1 MENKRTIF
9 DSEKKAS
16 SMVVKLRLVFSIT
29 MVFLSFYG
37 AAQTNYWKV
46 TDLTQ
51 VEERTTLDRFVVQKA
66 DAYILDETLFRNQLG
81 AVNQKGRNRDIV
93 YFPDEQ
99 GKPIPF
105 KVVEANTFSK
115 ELAQKYPNIKSYKG
129 TSTLNDGKRIRFSV
143 SPKGIHSMMSTTG
156 GSGSL
161 FMEKG
166 IKGNYILYNAK
177 DRTAKDAFVCKTAP
191 ALSSV
196 RTFLKAQLVTDQTL
210 RKFRLAVAAS
220 GEYTNF
226 HGGTKADAM
235 AAINATVT
243 RINEILENDLA
254 VTLELIGTTD
264 AVIYTDAT
272 TDPFTGALSSQTQ
285 NTLDSVIGD
294 ANYDIGHLFNQK
306 DDVLD
311 GNAGFV
317 GAVCRTGRKGSAY
330 STFSTPQGDTFDID
344 LVAHE
349 MGHQF
354 GANHSFSYMSE
365 GTQVQVEPGSG
376 TTIMGYAGITNAND
390 VAANSD
396 AYFHYNS
403 IVQIREYLET
413 VSCGEAILFTN
424 TPPSL
429 VSVADFTIPKGTAFV
444 LTGNAT
450 DADTTNVLTY
460 TWEQTDNG
468 IITQATFGP
477 TSPVGAMFR
486 SLPPDTLPYRYF
498 PKLERIIS
506 GNLTQVNPSL
516 GSAWETVSLVERELN
531 FAVTVR
537 DNALGG
543 GQLVSDEVLVFVTNN
558 AGPFA
563 VTTQNTNVTYVAGEV
578 QTIGW
583 DVAGTHLAPISAAT
597 VDIFLSTDGGQ
608 TFPLLVAQNVPNDG
622 VHDIVVPAA
631 DTANGR
637 FMVKASD
644 NIFLAVNTADFT
656 ITPSEVVLNF
666 TELDYDICQP
676 DDFVASFNYETY
688 LEFGEESTFS
698 VSDEPAGLVVVFSDT
713 TASENNTPIAITF
726 SGTGSLSLGTYPI
739 KVISTSASVTK
750 EIILNLSI
758 FDTNFIEV
766 LPLVPLNGA
775 TNLSTDVLLE
785 WEGNTRN
792 TSYDLEIATDTAFTN
807 VIEAVTI
814 ANTFY
819 SPLNLDNNTDYFWH
833 IKPSNACDEG
843 VFGPSFGFSTIPF
856 NCATVG
862 ALDSPLEITSVGTPT
877 ITSKIAFYE
886 DLPLADLNVV
896 LNVEHSFLAD
906 LQISLTSPE
915 GTTVVLVSSSCND
928 SRNINAVFDDEAMDF
943 ICAGNPG
950 IGGTVAP
957 LGSLSSFNGESI
969 LGEWILEIKDNA
981 PADGGR
987 LNSWAMEVCVEGD
1000 FRPDADKD
1008 GVFDDGEDACLDTPE
1023 GQEVNASGCPIY
1035 RFTNENFTINLQS
1048 ESCRA
1053 NNDGK
1058 ITITPKVGLSYEV
1071 TITGAGV
1078 NQTQGFTN
1086 SFSISDLSS
1095 GSYDLC
1101 ITGTDGTIVYEAFCA
1116 QVVIQEPEPL
1126 GVSSRVSA
1134 DGTRLTVDLA
1144 GSDLYTIELNGLV
1157 VQTQDSSFTLDL
1169 REGLN
1174 TLKVFTDVPCQGT
1187 YIEEFVLSAEPI
1199 VYPNPFDDIVSVY
1212 FGGITGEVTLHIFSA
1227 DGKFVKSMSL
1237 RTDSSSSSLDLSEL
1251 ATGLYYVQFT
1261 GEGIKGTAK
1270 ILKK

>member
-1 MENKRTIF
+1 
-9 DSEKKAS
+9 
-16 SMVVKLRLVFSIT
+16 MVVKLRLVFSIT

-37 AAQTNYWKV
+37 AAQTNYWKIA
-46 TDLTQ
+46 DLTQ
-51 VEERTTLDRFVVQKA
+51 VEEQVTLERFVVEKA
-66 DAYILDETLFRNQLG
+66 DAYILDETLFRNRLG
-81 AVNQKGRNRDIV
+81 TLNQKGIDSGII
-93 YFPDEQ
+93 YFPDQ
-99 GKPIPF
+99 HGKPIPF
-105 KVVEANTFSK
+105 KVIEANTFSK

-129 TSTLNDGKRIRFSV
+129 VSTLNDGKRIRFSV

-156 GSGSL
+156 DVGSL

-166 IKGNYILYNAK
+166 IKGTYVLYNAK
-177 DRTAKDAFVCKTAP
+177 HREAKEAFICKTDPAMAQMGK
-191 ALSSV
+191 ALSA
-196 RTFLKAQLVTDQTL
+196 RLVTDQML

-226 HGGTKADAM
+226 HGGSKADAL

-264 AVIYTDAT
+264 SVIYTDAS
-272 TDPFTGALSSQTQ
+272 TDPFTGGLSAQTQ

-294 ANYDIGHLFNQK
+294 NNYDIGHLFNQK
-306 DDVLD
+306 DGVLD

-330 STFSTPQGDTFDID
+330 STFSSPQGDTFDID

-376 TTIMGYAGITNAND
+376 TTIMGYAGITGANN
-390 VAANSD
+390 VAPNSD
-396 AYFHYNS
+396 AYFHYKS

-413 VSCGEAILFTN
+413 VSCGEAIPLAN
-424 TPPSL
+424 TPPSVL
-429 VSVADFTIPKGTAFV
+429 SVADFMIPKGTAFV
-444 LTGNAT
+444 LTGIAT
-450 DADTTNVLTY
+450 DTDTLDILTY

-477 TSPVGAMFR
+477 TIPAGATFR
-486 SLPPDTLPYRYF
+486 SLSPDTLPYRYF

-506 GNLTQVNPSL
+506 GNLTQVNPSS
-516 GSAWETVSLVERELN
+516 GAAWETVSLVERELN
-531 FAVTVR
+531 FALTVR

-543 GQLVSDEVLVFVTNN
+543 GQLISDEVSVFVTNN

-563 VTTQNTNVTYVAGEV
+563 VTTQNSSTTYVAGEV

-583 DVAGTHLAPISAAT
+583 DVAGTNLAPISAAL

-608 TFPLLVAQNVPNDG
+608 TFPILVAQNVPNDG

-631 DTANGR
+631 DTSNGR

-656 ITPSEVVLNF
+656 ITPSDVVLNF
-666 TELDYDICQP
+666 TELDYEICQP
-676 DDFVASFNYETY
+676 DDLVVSFNYETY
-688 LEFGEESTFS
+688 LGFTEESTFS
-698 VSDEPAGLVVVFSDT
+698 VIDAPAGLVVVFSDT
-713 TASENNTPIAITF
+713 TATADNSPITITF

-739 KVISTSASVTK
+739 KVVSTSASVTK
-750 EIILNLSI
+750 EITFNLSI
-758 FDTNFIEV
+758 FDANFVTI
-766 LPLVPLNGA
+766 LPIAPLNGA
-775 TNLSTDVLLE
+775 TDLATDVLLE
-785 WEGNTRN
+785 WEGSVRN
-792 TSYDLEIATDTAFTN
+792 TSYDIEIATDSTFIN

-814 ANTFY
+814 ANTSY
-819 SPLNLDNNTDYFWH
+819 SPINLDNNSDYFWR
-833 IKPSNACDEG
+833 IKPGNVCGEG
-843 VFGPSFGFSTIPF
+843 VFGSPFGFVTIPF
-856 NCATVG
+856 NCATVD
-862 ALDSPLEITSVGTPT
+862 ALDVPIDITSVGEPT
-877 ITSKIAFYE
+877 ITSKITFYE
-886 DLPLADLNVV
+886 DLPIADLNVV
-896 LNVEHSFLAD
+896 LNIEHSFLSD

-928 SRNINAVFDDEAMDF
+928 SRNINAVFDDEALEF
-943 ICAGNPG
+943 VCAENPA

-957 LGSLSSFNGESI
+957 LGALSSFDGESI

-981 PADGGR
+981 PSDGGR
-987 LNSWAMEVCVEGD
+987 LNSWAMEVCVEGI

-1008 GVFDDGEDACLDTPE
+1008 GVFDDGDDLCPDTPE
-1023 GQEVNASGCPIY
+1023 GQEVNASGCSIY
-1035 RFTNENFTINLQS
+1035 RFTNENFNINLQS

-1053 NNDGK
+1053 SNDGK
-1058 ITITPKVGLSYEV
+1058 ITVTPKVGLSYEV
-1071 TITGAGV
+1071 IITGAGV

-1086 SFSISDLSS
+1086 TFSITDLNA
-1095 GSYDLC
+1095 GTYDLC
-1101 ITGTDGTIVYEAFCA
+1101 ITGTDGTIIYEAFCA
-1116 QVVIQEPEPL
+1116 QVVIQEPELL
-1126 GVSSRVSA
+1126 GVSSKVSA
-1134 DGTRLTVDLA
+1134 DGTKLTVDLA
-1144 GSDLYTIELNGLV
+1144 GSDLYNLELNGLV
-1157 VQTQDSSFTLDL
+1157 VQTRDASFTLDL
-1169 REGLN
+1169 KEGIN
-1174 TLKVFTDVPCQGT
+1174 TLKVFTDVPCQGSYT
-1187 YIEEFVLSAEPI
+1187 EQFVLSAEPI
-1199 VYPNPFDDIVSVY
+1199 IYPNPFDDIVTVY
-1212 FGGITGEVTLHIFSA
+1212 FGGITSEVTLRIYSA

-1237 RTDSSSSSLDLSEL
+1237 RIAANGSPIDLSEL
-1251 ATGLYYVQFT
+1251 ATGMYYVQFT